1 MKLSVFLPTIRTHLL
16 DEFLEF
22 LRRSY
27 SGDLE
32 VVLAGPFCP
41 MGSDCHC
48 IEYLYPKAY
57 NPEEL
62 LNEEGKIKVK
72 WYQTFQS
79 PTCAAQQ
86 AALAC
91 TGDLILHSVDDTLY
105 LPGALDELVESFDI
119 YEGNQVCNELSY
131 APSPIVFNAPYCDSP
146 EGYRELQ
153 KNKVIHPDKFKHPS
167 YYWTASN
174 AGYGGLPNI
183 DPNWMTTCHFLMRKE
198 QFLKYGGFDCQFE
211 YLNHACHDL
220 LFRMYLDGV
229 RGYSLD
235 ETVSLADWVPDR
247 QGDHGPINDAQLFH
261 DHPAF
266 LKKWATIPELKIN
279 PFNYKNYPDI
289 WERRFNKGGQKEY
302 GELGYA

>member
-16 DEFLEF
+16 PEFCEF

-27 SGDLE
+27 SGELE
-32 VVLAGPFCP
+32 LVLAGPFTP
-41 MGSDCHC
+41 EVSLLQKWQDNGLDWTF
-48 IEYLYPKAY
+48 IE
-57 NPEEL
+57 
-62 LNEEGKIKVK
+62 
-72 WYQTFQS
+72 TFQS
-79 PTCAAQQ
+79 PTCAAQE

-105 LPGALDELVESFDI
+105 LPDALDELLESFDI
-119 YEGNQVCNELSY
+119 YEGNQVCSELSY
-131 APSPIVFNAPYCDSP
+131 APAPVILNAPYCDSP

-167 YYWTASN
+167 NYWTAAN

-183 DPNWMTTCHFLMRKE
+183 DSSWMTTCHFLMRNCTFRE
-198 QFLKYGGFDCQFE
+198 AGGFDCQFE

-220 LFRMYLDGV
+220 LYRLYLAECHGFNWD
-229 RGYSLD
+229 D
-235 ETVSLADWVPDR
+235 TVSLADWVPDR

-261 DHPAF
+261 DHPLF
-266 LKKWATIPELKIN
+266 IKKWTTIPELKID
-279 PFNYKNYPDI
+279 PLNYKQQEEV

-302 GELGYA
+302 GELGYAQYFSSWNS

>member
-1 MKLSVFLPTIRTHLL
+1 MIKLSVFLPTIRTHLL
-16 DEFLEF
+16 EEFCSF
-22 LRRSY
+22 LGRSY
-27 SGDLE
+27 SGELE

-41 MGSDCHC
+41 QGSEVG
-48 IEYLYPKAY
+48 IFGPNRKVE
-57 NPEEL
+57 
-62 LNEEGKIKVK
+62 VK
-72 WYQTFQS
+72 WIETFQS
-79 PTCAAQQ
+79 PTCAAQE

-105 LPGALDELVESFDI
+105 LPGALDELVESFLI
-119 YEGNQVCNELSY
+119 MENSAAEGTTVVY
-131 APSPIVFNAPYCDSP
+131 NAPYCDSP

-153 KNKVIHPDKFKHPS
+153 KNKVIHPDKFAHPPH
-167 YYWTASN
+167 YWTAAN

-183 DPNWMTTCHFLMRKE
+183 DSSWMTTCHFLMRRY
-198 QFLKYGGFDCQFE
+198 QFNKCGGFDCQFQ

-220 LFRMYLDGV
+220 LYRMYLDGYC
-229 RGYSLD
+229 GISLN

-266 LKKWATIPELKIN
+266 IKKWGGMKLPELKID
-279 PFNYKNYPDI
+279 PLNYKQQEEV

>member
-16 DEFLEF
+16 PEFCDF

-41 MGSDCHC
+41 QGSDSHYV
-48 IEYLYPKAY
+48 EYLYPTAY
-57 NPEEL
+57 TEEEL
-62 LNEEGKIKVK
+62 MDEDGKIKIK
-72 WYQTFQS
+72 WIQTFQS
-79 PTCAAQQ
+79 PTCAAQE

-105 LPGALDELVESFDI
+105 LPGALDELVESFLIMEESAPEDSVII
-119 YEGNQVCNELSY
+119 Y
-131 APSPIVFNAPYCDSP
+131 NAPYCDSP

-153 KNKVIHPDKFKHPS
+153 KNKSVDPNKWKHPTN
-167 YYWTASN
+167 YWTAAN
-174 AGYGGLPNI
+174 AGYAGIPNI
-183 DPNWMTTCHFLMRKE
+183 DPSYMTTCHFLMRRSAFE
-198 QFLKYGGFDCQFE
+198 WYGGFDCQFE

-220 LFRMYLDGV
+220 LYRMYLDGAS
-229 RGYSLD
+229 GFPWD
-235 ETVSLADWVPDR
+235 ETVSLADWIPDR

-261 DHPAF
+261 DHPLF
-266 LKKWATIPELKIN
+266 IKKWGGMKLPELKTD
-279 PFNYKNYPDI
+279 PLNYQQYEAV